1 MNQESPVAADSAA
14 TTGAD
19 RRRSDGASPPD
30 GGSDHR
36 HRRVFVG
43 PIGGHIGGKHR
54 DRRAQA
60 STASRRSRKVQER
73 LRRFRRS
80 GPRPWRRRVGL
91 PGGRVERP
99 CLGHRHDGRR
109 RLHAHIRPESTSP
122 SIIHPSGE
130 HEGRSDVEGRR
141 CGYRHHGR
149 RRCGGARDTRR
160 GRARSRI
167 DRPEAAFP
175 SRWPRPGRR
184 WGCSSRGHE
193 PRHAERIRSR
203 RRGERRRRRPGG
215 SPGTIAAATAATGPP
230 RPRRPATGS
239 PVGPR
244 STPAPMTRRR
254 SIPRRTPSATT
265 RSPTARSRRPRA
277 RGSAGAGV
285 ARARRSGRPPPRA
298 TASRSRSPRPRRR
311 AGRAPRRTRSR
322 SKPEVPR
329 EGCAPAVR
337 APAASAEDAA
347 AGRTPSS
354 CPGSPTRSWSSPS
367 TVIATRSRSWRKTSW
382 SSTT

>member
-1 MNQESPVAADSAA
+1 MTRATQLAAAVAVCGRARTTDTAASPHVGATHPVLPPRSLASRSLASSEGSSPDESGKPGRGRRCRDH
-14 TTGAD
+14 
-19 RRRSDGASPPD
+19 RRRPTSVGRRVTTRWRKRP
-30 GGSDHR
+30 R
-36 HRRVFVG
+36 HRRVIVG
-43 PIGGHIGGKHR
+43 PLGGHIGGKHR

-60 STASRRSRKVQER
+60 STASRRSRTVQER

-80 GPRPWRRRVGL
+80 GPRRRRRRVGL

-141 CGYRHHGR
+141 RGYRHHGR
-149 RRCGGARDTRR
+149 RRCGDRVRDTRR

-193 PRHAERIRSR
+193 PRHAERVRSG

-215 SPGTIAAATAATGPP
+215 SPGTVRRLRPQQGARVHVDRQPAAPSARG
-230 RPRRPATGS
+230 
-239 PVGPR
+239 
-244 STPAPMTRRR
+244 RRR
-254 SIPRRTPSATT
+254 RR
-265 RSPTARSRRPRA
+265 
-277 RGSAGAGV
+277 
-285 ARARRSGRPPPRA
+285 
-298 TASRSRSPRPRRR
+298 
-311 AGRAPRRTRSR
+311 
-322 SKPEVPR
+322 
-329 EGCAPAVR
+329 
-337 APAASAEDAA
+337 
-347 AGRTPSS
+347 
-354 CPGSPTRSWSSPS
+354 
-367 TVIATRSRSWRKTSW
+367 
-382 SSTT
+382 